1 MLLDFHKIT
10 KLTGVVIILKPL
22 SCPLNPKFHLLS
34 PPPPPNRI
42 VLFAHSNNTMII
54 FLSYG
59 PISLLM
65 KFLFSLLDPTEQKLV

>member
-34 PPPPPNRI
+34 PPPLDCT
-42 VLFAHSNNTMII
+42 VLFAQSNNTMII